1 MGLSLNNS
9 ADLLYSLTIVFSGA
23 LAIIALFFQK
33 IDSRFL
39 HHMFRIGH
47 VLVLSLSFR
56 LFFASLSTFS
66 ALFIAEISYFI
77 LTLIGDFI
85 PYKSKMQRNYGFITV
100 LLVIAW
106 LIILKTSS
114 WATWLI
120 DLPTTQIA
128 MVHVATNIVFII
140 VLHLRKMPQQKLL
153 PFFINA
159 IGSLTLFF
167 VVNLNGIFL
176 LTLLKAIF
184 YAQLI
189 SLLFKEISDYH
200 RSKLAK
206 AKAIEKN
213 FNDVLRKEV
222 NQKLFYMELSKEKM
236 AKKARIDEL
245 TGALNKKT
253 LLDAIEKLILDKRTH
268 VFSILM
274 FDLDN
279 FKSINDS
286 LGHIVGDKCLKQLVI
301 IGRESIRD
309 NDEIGRYGGDE
320 FFILLPHADIRTA
333 VVVSERFRQN
343 IEKTNDPSF
352 TVSIGIASYP
362 EDGKT
367 VKALLA
373 HADEGLYLSKEK
385 GRNKTSYKKR
395 ASNQSINS

>member
-9 ADLLYSLTIVFSGA
+9 ADLIYSLTIAFSSA
-23 LAIIALFFQK
+23 LVIMALFYK
-33 IDSRFL
+33 KLDNRFL
-39 HHMFRIGH
+39 HHMFRFVI
-47 VLVLSLSFR
+47 VLALSLAFR
-56 LFFASLSTFS
+56 LSFASLSTFS
-66 ALFIAEISYFI
+66 AIFIAEISYLA

-85 PYKSKMQRNYGFITV
+85 PYRSKAQRNYNFIAI
-100 LLVIAW
+100 LLTIAW
-106 LIILKTSS
+106 LVTLKFSS
-114 WATWLI
+114 STTWLI

-128 MVHVATNIVFII
+128 MAHVAANIVFM
-140 VLHLRKMPQQKLL
+140 VLLYLRKMPQQKLL

-159 IGSLTLFF
+159 LGSLALFF
-167 VVNLNGIFL
+167 VIDLNGIFL
-176 LTLLKAIF
+176 LTLLKIIF

-189 SLLFKEISDYH
+189 NLLFKEISDYH
-200 RSKLAK
+200 QSKLAK

-213 FNDVLRKEV
+213 FDDVLRKEV

-245 TGALNKKT
+245 TGTLNKKA
-253 LLDAIEKLILDKRTH
+253 LLDSIDKLIIDKRTH

-274 FDLDN
+274 FDIDN
-279 FKSINDS
+279 FKTINDS
-286 LGHIVGDKCLKQLVI
+286 LGHIAGDKCLKQLAM

-343 IEKTNDPSF
+343 IEKTKDPNF
-352 TVSIGIASYP
+352 TVSIGIASFP

-395 ASNQSINS
+395 PANQPTE